1 MSFCLGYGCSHDDI
15 FSSKHYYDIPFNIQ
29 IDQPDLGLPL
39 AMYSDEE
46 SYATYIKA
54 YKQYMV
60 DVATILVNTVESL
73 KLSTTTAFATAGR
86 H

>member
-1 MSFCLGYGCSHDDI
+1 
-15 FSSKHYYDIPFNIQ
+15 
-29 IDQPDLGLPL
+29 
-39 AMYSDEE
+39 MYSDEE

-86 H
+86 PLLILAALRAIFK